1 MLYDEYISVEVLE
14 LCEPQSRR
22 ILPGLLRELHP
33 SPAEPFAFTAHVVYG
48 ETDARLAGS
57 KLPVAS
63 QRWIPVSA
71 PGGQT
76 STQWSPELTRT
87 ANPNLSRYHSTAFFL
102 SLTTT
107 ATVFILCIN
116 RGSLTD

>member
-48 ETDARLAGS
+48 ETDARLVGLEIARCLAKVDSGLSPWGADLDPMVAGIDS
-57 KLPVAS
+57 YGES
-63 QRWIPVSA
+63 
-71 PGGQT
+71 
-76 STQWSPELTRT
+76 
-87 ANPNLSRYHSTAFFL
+87 
-102 SLTTT
+102 
-107 ATVFILCIN
+107 
-116 RGSLTD
+116 